1 EYGEEVATIWMEPWR
16 TKDDQHGT
24 ARLEVP
30 RHRLEHGRRIVEVLE
45 GVNRDD
51 EVCPTVYRRRKFT
64 AVAHAVELRALAC
77 LTKDRFANVDADH
90 SCRTM
95 SRHLNG
101 ILSGPATNLD
111 DGLSP
116 HFPPDVLSHNCFEP
130 TPTVM
135 RALLGRVSI
144 SAAESSKE
152 VIGNSA
158 ADEAHNVGSP
168 EDDSRRA
175 MHN

>member
-1 EYGEEVATIWMEPWR
+1 
-16 TKDDQHGT
+16 
-24 ARLEVP
+24 
-30 RHRLEHGRRIVEVLE
+30 
-45 GVNRDD
+45 
-51 EVCPTVYRRRKFT
+51 
-64 AVAHAVELRALAC
+64 
-77 LTKDRFANVDADH
+77 
-90 SCRTM
+90 M

-175 MHN
+175 MHNVDSHHDDTAAARIADTTFVARSMRLGERVVNHGRE